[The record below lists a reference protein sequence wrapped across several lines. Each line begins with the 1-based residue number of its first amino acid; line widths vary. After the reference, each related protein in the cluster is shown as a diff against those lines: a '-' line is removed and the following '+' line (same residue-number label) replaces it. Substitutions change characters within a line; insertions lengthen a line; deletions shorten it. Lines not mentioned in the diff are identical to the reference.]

1 MSFGITKFSKSTKNF
16 SSDVPPVY
24 SMAVMETGTVFQKVM
39 LMLSWKPEN
48 CQMGQDFLNFGKFVC
63 RCMFNSANVFSNPW
77 GKGKRGNWEGAWS
90 DGSKEFTP
98 EAQRELNHKFGSDSV
113 FWISYQDLLR
123 KYQHFDRTRL
133 FMDSPDWRLTQKWI
147 SVEVPWKAEFE
158 QKFRIVLKM
167 ESPVVLVLGQLDDR
181 YFDGLQGQYSFRLQ
195 FRLHEVDSP
204 GEEDYIVRSHGNY
217 LMERS
222 VVTELKSL
230 KAGTYSV
237 FIMVVADRDTSAP
250 SVEDVVKAQC
260 RRKIDNDK
268 LAQVGVS
275 YDLAHSKGAAHT
287 ESRAAARKA
296 QDKAKARESRIATR
310 RKNWEKRHL
319 SREIVRKQEKKNR
332 EKRERKEVKDVAE
345 AKEKEVK
352 EPKDKGVQTEEGKE
366 VKFEK
371 EGKAMQTEEP
381 SVSSTESDK
390 TVAPPKAEEPPS
402 NETDKAVQTDDMSA
416 TDSSGTPETPKS
428 SSILNSP
435 PRRVIHIPMHHTGP
449 PPPPPPPL
457 YGRRNSNARNYARGP
472 PQRSQYIT
480 SDGESSAS
488 PISDFDDMY
497 SDDDPTLKPRPINT
511 GGTGSSG
518 TKSTAKGSDDED
530 EIEPWNA
537 VCIIGFRVYSKDE
550 GLEVKVYEEGIDDD
564 EDIVIV
570 DKDEEGT
577 DGDVEE
583 VSNNMEKEK
592 TCINDKKDA
601 EKDIKMADADET
613 KLPIRSKEAEALVLF
628 DNEKKAMGLGNESIV
643 TENDKIPMSLSR
655 AEAVV
660 ESDTMNVDSEKT
672 GADSETNAVAPA
684 GDDTSLSQKM
694 VETEGKVLVMEVK
707 MEQALL
713 SF

>member
-1 MSFGITKFSKSTKNF
+1 
-16 SSDVPPVY
+16 
-24 SMAVMETGTVFQKVM
+24 
-39 LMLSWKPEN
+39 
-48 CQMGQDFLNFGKFVC
+48 
-63 RCMFNSANVFSNPW
+63 
-77 GKGKRGNWEGAWS
+77 
-90 DGSKEFTP
+90 
-98 EAQRELNHKFGSDSV
+98 
-113 FWISYQDLLR
+113 
-123 KYQHFDRTRL
+123 
-133 FMDSPDWRLTQKWI
+133 
-147 SVEVPWKAEFE
+147 
-158 QKFRIVLKM
+158 
-167 ESPVVLVLGQLDDR
+167 
-181 YFDGLQGQYSFRLQ
+181 
-195 FRLHEVDSP
+195 
-204 GEEDYIVRSHGNY
+204 
-217 LMERS
+217 
-222 VVTELKSL
+222 
-230 KAGTYSV
+230 
-237 FIMVVADRDTSAP
+237 MVVADRDTSAP

-268 LAQVGVS
+268 LAQVGIS
-275 YDLAHSKGAAHT
+275 YDLAHSKGAAHM
-287 ESRAAARKA
+287 ESRAAARKV

-319 SREIVRKQEKKNR
+319 SREIVRKQEKKSR
-332 EKRERKEVKDVAE
+332 EKRERREVKDVAE

-352 EPKDKGVQTEEGKE
+352 EPKDKAVQTEEGKE

-371 EGKAMQTEEP
+371 EDKAMQTEEP

-390 TVAPPKAEEPPS
+390 TVVRSKAEEPPS

-428 SSILNSP
+428 CSILNSP

-449 PPPPPPPL
+449 PPPPL
-457 YGRRNSNARNYARGP
+457 YGRTNSNARNYARGP

-518 TKSTAKGSDDED
+518 TKPTGKGSDDED

-550 GLEVKVYEEGIDDD
+550 GLEVKVYEEGIDDN

-577 DGDVEE
+577 DGDAEE
-583 VSNNMEKEK
+583 ASNGMEKEK
-592 TCINDKKDA
+592 TGINDKKDA
-601 EKDIKMADADET
+601 EKDMGET
-613 KLPIRSKEAEALVLF
+613 KLPIRSKEAEALVLV

-660 ESDTMNVDSEKT
+660 ESDTMNVDCEKT
-672 GADSETNAVAPA
+672 GAGSETNAVAPA
-684 GDDTSLSQKM
+684 GDDASFSQKK
-694 VETEGKVLVMEVK
+694 VETEEQVLIMEEK

-713 SF
+713 SS